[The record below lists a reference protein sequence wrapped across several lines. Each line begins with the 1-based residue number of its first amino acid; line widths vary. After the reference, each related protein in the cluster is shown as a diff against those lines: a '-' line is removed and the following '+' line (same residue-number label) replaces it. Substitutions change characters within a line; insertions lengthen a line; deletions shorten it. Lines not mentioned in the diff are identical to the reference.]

1 LRAKFLA
8 EHSHKD
14 DEVRYFVEGSGAFY
28 LRAKD
33 SVYQA
38 ICIKGD
44 LLFVPALARH
54 WFDMGANPEFT
65 AIRWFNNPEGWV
77 GDFTGDP
84 IAERFPLY
92 E

>member
-1 LRAKFLA
+1 
-8 EHSHKD
+8 
-14 DEVRYFVEGSGAFY
+14 VRYFVEGSGAFY

-54 WFDMGANPEFT
+54 
-65 AIRWFNNPEGWV
+65 
-77 GDFTGDP
+77 
-84 IAERFPLY
+84 
-92 E
+92 

>member
-1 LRAKFLA
+1 
-8 EHSHKD
+8 
-14 DEVRYFVEGSGAFY
+14 
-28 LRAKD
+28 
-33 SVYQA
+33 
-38 ICIKGD
+38 
-44 LLFVPALARH
+44 
-54 WFDMGANPEFT
+54 MGANPEFT